1 MSSGQVHF
9 GEVAKKNK
17 LKEKKLWEANRRWGP
32 ASMGCERGEDL
43 LGSGDRSLS
52 LLQLEKEV
60 LDRLDPLRVAPGPRP
75 LCGSEGIG
83 MGADGAGYLKM
94 PSGLGKQYFHKQ
106 LLKDSGA
113 AYAGHEMVV
122 HHEDG
127 DICNNCEKSWIFMT
141 RAEYARA
148 HGFGG
153 AR

>member
-1 MSSGQVHF
+1 
-9 GEVAKKNK
+9 
-17 LKEKKLWEANRRWGP
+17 
-32 ASMGCERGEDL
+32 MGCERGEDL

-75 LCGSEGIG
+75 LCGSEGR
-83 MGADGAGYLKM
+83 DGSRWCEVSEDAQ
-94 PSGLGKQYFHKQ
+94 KQYFHRQ
-106 LLKDSGA
+106 LLEDSGA

-127 DICNNCEKSWIFMT
+127 DICNNCEESWILMT
-141 RAEYARA
+141 RAEHARA